1 MKTIARFFVAKKRR
15 RHKIIDKFARQKKYT
30 HKNKYFGR
38 EREEKRELECM
49 MLIGAFASQTTR
61 RSKTGRDPTTRG
73 GVNKNLSSLFF
84 FFFVVHYHDD
94 DDEQREQGN

>member
-49 MLIGAFASQTTR
+49 MLMWSVRESDDAEEQNWSRSHHPR
-61 RSKTGRDPTTRG
+61 R
-73 GVNKNLSSLFF
+73 
-84 FFFVVHYHDD
+84 
-94 DDEQREQGN
+94 RE